1 MVGGRCLS
9 TDSAVPELKTLDFKC
24 FFFVCI
30 TAISLINYNT
40 YYSVSISILIK
51 MLKDKLRP

>member
-1 MVGGRCLS
+1 MVGGGCLA

-24 FFFVCI
+24 FFLVCI
-30 TAISLINYNT
+30 SAISLIKYNT
-40 YYSVSISILIK
+40 YYSVSISIFIK

>member
-1 MVGGRCLS
+1 MVGGRCLA
-9 TDSAVPELKTLDFKC
+9 TDPAVPELKTSVFKC

-30 TAISLINYNT
+30 SAISLINYNT